1 MKHVSTLLFVALT
14 LGAFGQDLPAVPVTE
29 PSVELRLELASK
41 QLSKAANA
49 REGAMYA
56 ALFGGAMTAIAF
68 TDKQSAGQLTGLFTI
83 GAVFGLSLKG
93 IGHEREAARLL
104 HGQ

>member
-1 MKHVSTLLFVALT
+1 
-14 LGAFGQDLPAVPVTE
+14 
-29 PSVELRLELASK
+29 
-41 QLSKAANA
+41 
-49 REGAMYA
+49 MYA